1 VSLPLAAP
9 TKDLRQIHGTIHDAQ
24 DHGTLVRPRL
34 VHDDVAE
41 PRQGDEAHRQRSKV
55 FSHRAALRVAADA
68 FCCAEHRIPQGAR
81 GGWLFLRD
89 PADRLDELPLRPRR
103 EPRAKRRSLQG
114 QWPLRAASFASASAM
129 MPSSSAATSSI
140 ST

>member
-1 VSLPLAAP
+1 
-9 TKDLRQIHGTIHDAQ
+9 
-24 DHGTLVRPRL
+24 
-34 VHDDVAE
+34 
-41 PRQGDEAHRQRSKV
+41 
-55 FSHRAALRVAADA
+55 
-68 FCCAEHRIPQGAR
+68 
-81 GGWLFLRD
+81 
-89 PADRLDELPLRPRR
+89 LRPRR